1 MRRRGCLWGLTGVI
15 GLLALCC
22 VLAFFVGLPRL
33 QDSIRDEVAEQLS
46 TQVARQLDAQVS
58 GGVAVGA
65 GEYRLSL
72 SDIEQQ
78 IAADADPSTVET
90 LDLRAD
96 GNELVLSIATDWET
110 IEYRG
115 IPTAGPT
122 GELEMADMRS
132 DGGGIDYL
140 LPPDQVGGAIE
151 RGVNSYLQ
159 ARGLQLQDIQLDRND
174 LILNLVE

>member
-1 MRRRGCLWGLTGVI
+1 MRRRGCLWGFTGVI
-15 GLLALCC
+15 GFLALCC
-22 VLAFFVGLPRL
+22 VLAYFVGLPSL

-46 TQVARQLDAQVS
+46 TQVARQLNAQVPE
-58 GGVAVGA
+58 GVAVGA

-78 IAADADPSTVET
+78 IAADADPSTVEAVN
-90 LDLRAD
+90 LRAD

-115 IPTAGPT
+115 IPKAGST
-122 GELEMADMRS
+122 GHLEMADMRG

-140 LPPDQVGGAIE
+140 LPPGQVGGAIE
-151 RGVNSYLQ
+151 RGVNRYLQ
-159 ARGLQLQDIQLDRND
+159 AQGLQLQDVQLHEND
-174 LILNLVE
+174 LVFNLVE